1 MILQTY
7 MDVACIDNTMMISH
21 TYMDVAC
28 IDNNMLISHTYM
40 DVACIV
46 NHMLISHTY
55 IDVVRVD
62 ITLYRCPLNNSATFV
77 KLQKCFLY

>member
-1 MILQTY
+1 MATS

-28 IDNNMLISHTYM
+28 RDNNMLISHTYM
-40 DVACIV
+40 DVACA
-46 NHMLISHTY
+46 
-55 IDVVRVD
+55 D
-62 ITLYRCPLNNSATFV
+62 IALYRCSLNNSAIFV